1 MLRNRPVIL
10 RVSNTNDFV
19 LPVGLLNLLLVIAAL
34 ISPYPVVLTLAV
46 IVFASIGW
54 RASIL
59 EFSKSNNV
67 KLTLVIFPDGRVR
80 LESDQVDTIEGFLDG
95 QQWSTS
101 WFAVLRVVDGDRVRK
116 LLIRSSHQQ
125 AKDDFRRLN
134 MWLRQGLNISTRV
147 KQVLDN

>member
-1 MLRNRPVIL
+1 MLLNRPVKL

-46 IVFASIGW
+46 IAFAGMGW

-134 MWLRQGLNISTRV
+134 MWLRQGLNFSTRV

>member
-10 RVSNTNDFV
+10 RVSKPNDFV
-19 LPVGLLNLLLVIAAL
+19 PPVGLLNLLLVIAAL

-80 LESDQVDTIEGFLDG
+80 LESDQADTIEGFLDG

-101 WFAVLRVVDGDRVRK
+101 WFAVLRVVDEDRIRN
-116 LLIRSSHQQ
+116 LLIRSVDQQ
-125 AKDDFRRLN
+125 SKDDFRRLN
-134 MWLRQGLNISTRV
+134 MWLRQDLYTSTWT

>member
-1 MLRNRPVIL
+1 MLRNRPVNL

-46 IVFASIGW
+46 IVFSGIGW

-80 LESDQVDTIEGFLDG
+80 LESDQVDIIEGFLDCR
-95 QQWSTS
+95 QWSTN
-101 WFAVLRVVDGDRVRK
+101 WFAILRVVDGDKVRK

-125 AKDDFRRLN
+125 SKDDFRRLN
-134 MWLRQGLNISTRV
+134 MWLRQDSYTSTWT

>member
-1 MLRNRPVIL
+1 MLPNRPVNL
-10 RVSNTNDFV
+10 RASNTNDFL

-46 IVFASIGW
+46 IVIAGIGW
-54 RASIL
+54 RIAIL

-80 LESDQVDTIEGFLDG
+80 LESDQADTIEGFLDD
-95 QQWSTS
+95 QQWSTNL
-101 WFAVLRVVDGDRVRK
+101 FAVLRVVDGDRICK
-116 LLIRSSHQQ
+116 LVIRSGHQQ
-125 AKDDFRRLN
+125 SKDDFRRLN
-134 MWLRQGLNISTRV
+134 MWLRQDLYTSTWT

>member
-1 MLRNRPVIL
+1 MLLNRPVIL

-19 LPVGLLNLLLVIAAL
+19 LPFGLLNLLLVIAAL

-54 RASIL
+54 RGSIL

-67 KLTLVIFPDGRVR
+67 KLSLVVFPDGRVR
-80 LESDQVDTIEGFLDG
+80 LESGRADTIEGFLDA
-95 QQWSTS
+95 QQWSTT
-101 WFAVLRVVDGDRVRK
+101 WFAVLRVVDGDRIRK
-116 LLIRSSHQQ
+116 LLIRSDHQQ
-125 AKDDFRRLN
+125 SKDDFRRLN
-134 MWLRQGLNISTRV
+134 MWLRQDLYTSTWT

>member
-19 LPVGLLNLLLVIAAL
+19 LPVGLLHLLLVIAAL

-46 IVFASIGW
+46 FVFASIGW
-54 RASIL
+54 RASKL

-80 LESDQVDTIEGFLDG
+80 LESDQLNTIEGFLG
-95 QQWSTS
+95 SGQWSTN

-125 AKDDFRRLN
+125 SNGDFRRLN
-134 MWLRQGLNISTRV
+134 MWLRQDSFTSTWT